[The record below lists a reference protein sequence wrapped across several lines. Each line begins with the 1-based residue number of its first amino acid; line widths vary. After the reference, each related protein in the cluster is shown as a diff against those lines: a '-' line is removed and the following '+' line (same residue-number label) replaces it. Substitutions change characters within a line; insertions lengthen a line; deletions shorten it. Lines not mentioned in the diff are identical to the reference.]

1 MPRQSQRTKS
11 PVEVP
16 LHLLG
21 AIGVTLLLMLVITT
35 FAWHTYR
42 GTQAILLQTSEETT
56 RYIRDTLSEKVQRI
70 LLPARNQIT
79 LLAHSAFSSADTLAR
94 RLDEMPLV
102 LDALN
107 ENPITDAIYVG
118 YPNGEFILFR
128 PLRND
133 TVRQQ
138 VKAPAKA
145 TLLVQSMTQDAVGT
159 MLGEYR
165 FFDEDRKLLDARFMP
180 NYNFDPRTRPWFQS
194 AFKQHNTVLTE
205 PYLFFTTQSV
215 GVTLA
220 SKSADGAVIVAL
232 DLTISSLAE
241 AFKDIAITPSTEL
254 ALVGPSGQVV
264 AYRDSDKMIARQA
277 DGSLRLVS
285 LRELKVPAL
294 DRAGELIG
302 GDRQRSAVEIDGR
315 RWQLSLTRIPI
326 EATNGIDMLMAI
338 PEDELFAGARDIVET
353 QISMAFLILLAAI
366 LLGWLGTRLL
376 VKPINRLARE
386 TKAIAAFD
394 LEQDVNVR
402 TSINEVG
409 DLARSLNKLK
419 RTLRKFMGI
428 GHALGAERDLK
439 SLLDL
444 VLRETIDLVESDGGA
459 IYLLNEEAQIMHPE
473 IVFWHHAHVGEMR
486 VSPLNMRESGLQSE
500 IAAFLQARR
509 IGLIERRMDYGEL
522 EEFGLRD
529 LVERENAHRLALLI
543 VPLFNRKQEV
553 LGVQILATTRN
564 ETDGAWSPS
573 HRLIELVR
581 AVSASAGIAIENKQL
596 LQAQKDLMDALIK
609 LIAGAID
616 AKSSYTGGHCARVP
630 ALTKMLAEAACAEKT
645 GPFADFDL
653 SAEEWEAVEIGSWL
667 HDCGK
672 VTTPEYVVDKATKL
686 ETIYDRIHEV
696 RMRFEVL
703 KRDAE
708 IAYWRG
714 RLAGGDETSLRAE
727 MTEKQRQLDEDFAF
741 VASCNEGGEFMDPAK
756 VERLKGI
763 AAMVWR
769 RTISNRLG
777 LSYEERKRMDRTP
790 EPALPVDEPLLA
802 DRDDHISPLEL
813 RDVIAPD
820 NRWGFKLNVPKYR
833 MNRGEVYNL
842 SIGRGTLTEEE
853 RYRIN
858 DHISQTIMML
868 DSLPFPKHL
877 RAVPEIAGGHHEKM
891 DGTGYPKRLKRDQMS
906 PVARMMAIADVFEA
920 LTAADR
926 PYKKAKKLSEAIKIM
941 AFMKKENH
949 LDPDLLDLFLRS
961 NVWKRYAEEFLD
973 SDQIDL
979 PDLDFV
985 LNMKPAA

>member
-1 MPRQSQRTKS
+1 MARTNQQSKS

-21 AIGVTLLLMLVITT
+21 AVGVTLLLILVVAT

-42 GTQAILLQTSEETT
+42 GTQAILLQTSDETT
-56 RYIRDTLSEKVQRI
+56 RYIRDTLSEKVQRV
-70 LLPARNQIT
+70 LMPARNQIT
-79 LLAHSAFSSADTLAR
+79 LLAHSGFSNADTLAR
-94 RLDEMPLV
+94 RLDEMPMV

-128 PLRND
+128 PLRD
-133 TVRQQ
+133 DAVRQQ
-138 VKAPAKA
+138 VKAPPKA

-159 MLGEYR
+159 MLGEFRY
-165 FFDEDRKLLDARFMP
+165 FDADRKLLDARFMP
-180 NYNFDPRTRPWFQS
+180 NYTFDPRTRPWFQS
-194 AFKQHNTVLTE
+194 AFKQQGTILTE
-205 PYLFFTTQSV
+205 PYLFFTTRSV
-215 GVTLA
+215 GLTLA
-220 SKSADGAVIVAL
+220 SKSTDGAVIVAL
-232 DLTISSLAE
+232 DLTISSLAD
-241 AFKDIAITPSTEL
+241 AFKEINITPSSEL

-264 AYRDSDKMIARQA
+264 AYRDSAKMIALQA
-277 DGSLRLVS
+277 DGSVRLVS
-285 LRELKVPAL
+285 LSELKVPAL

-302 GDRQRSAVEIDGR
+302 SARARSVAEIDGR

-326 EATNGIDMLMAI
+326 EGTSGIDMLIAV
-338 PEDELFAGARDIVET
+338 PEDELFAGAREIVET
-353 QISMAFLILLAAI
+353 QISMALLILLAAI

-376 VKPINRLARE
+376 VKPINRLVRE
-386 TKAIAAFD
+386 TKAIAAFN

-459 IYLLNEEAQIMHPE
+459 IYLLNEEAKLMHPE
-473 IVFWHHAHVGEMR
+473 VVFWHHAHVGETR
-486 VSPLNMRESGLQSE
+486 VAPLDMGERGLQSE
-500 IAAFLQARR
+500 ISAILRDGR
-509 IGLIERRMDYGEL
+509 IGQIERRMEYNEL

-543 VPLFNRKQEV
+543 VPLFNRKQQV
-553 LGVQILATTRN
+553 LGVQILVKTRG
-564 ETDGAWSPS
+564 EADGAWSPS
-573 HRLIELVR
+573 NRLIELVR
-581 AVSASAGIAIENKQL
+581 AVGASAGIAIENKQL

-630 ALTKMLAEAACAEKT
+630 ALTKMLAEATCAEKS

-653 SAEEWEAVEIGSWL
+653 SVEEWEAVEIGSWL

-708 IAYWRG
+708 IAYWQG
-714 RLAGGDETSLRAE
+714 RAEGGDEAHLRSE
-727 MTEKQRQLDEDFAF
+727 MVATQRQLDNDFAF

-756 VERLKGI
+756 IDRIKTI
-763 AAMVWR
+763 AGKVWR

-777 LSYEERKRMDRTP
+777 LSYEEKKRMDRTL
-790 EPALPVDEPLLA
+790 EPALPVEEPLLA
-802 DRDDHISPLEL
+802 DREDHISPLEP
-813 RDVIAPD
+813 RDLITPD
-820 NRWGFKLNVPKYR
+820 NPWGFQLNVPKYK

-842 SIGRGTLTEEE
+842 CIGRGTLTEEE

-868 DSLPFPKHL
+868 QSLPLPKHL

-941 AFMKKENH
+941 GFMKKENH
-949 LDPDLLDLFLRS
+949 LDPDLLDIFLRQQ
-961 NVWKRYAEEFLD
+961 VWKRYAEEFLD
-973 SDQIDL
+973 ADQIDM

>member
-1 MPRQSQRTKS
+1 MASSKQQSRS

-21 AIGVTLLLMLVITT
+21 VVGVTLLLILVIAT

-42 GTQAILLQTSEETT
+42 GTQAILLQTSDETT
-56 RYIRDTLSEKVQRI
+56 QYIRDTLSEKVQRI

-79 LLAHSAFSSADTLAR
+79 LLAHSGFSNADTLAR
-94 RLDEMPLV
+94 RLDEMPVV

-128 PLRND
+128 PLRD
-133 TVRQQ
+133 DAVRQQ

-159 MLGEYR
+159 MLGEFRY
-165 FFDEDRKLLDARFMP
+165 FDADRKLLDVRFMP

-194 AFKQHNTVLTE
+194 AFKQQGTILTE
-205 PYLFFTTQSV
+205 PYLFFTTRSV
-215 GVTLA
+215 GITLA
-220 SKSADGAVIVAL
+220 SKSTDGAVIVAL
-232 DLTISSLAE
+232 DLTISSLAD
-241 AFKDIAITPSTEL
+241 AFKDINITPSSEL

-264 AYRDSDKMIARQA
+264 AYRDSAKMIALQA
-277 DGSLRLVS
+277 DGSVRLVS
-285 LRELKVPAL
+285 LSELKVPAL

-302 GDRQRSAVEIDGR
+302 GARGRSVAEIDGR

-326 EATNGIDMLMAI
+326 EGKSGIDMLIAV
-338 PEDELFAGARDIVET
+338 PEDELFAGARDIVEA
-353 QISMAFLILLAAI
+353 QISMALLILLAAI

-376 VKPINRLARE
+376 VKPINRLVRE

-439 SLLDL
+439 PLLDL
-444 VLRETIDLVESDGGA
+444 VLRESIDLVESDGGA

-473 IVFWHHAHVGEMR
+473 VVFWHHAHVGETR
-486 VSPLNMRESGLQSE
+486 VAPLDMSERGLQSE
-500 IAAFLQARR
+500 ISAILRDGR
-509 IGLIERRMDYGEL
+509 IGQIERRMEYSEL

-529 LVERENAHRLALLI
+529 LVERERAHRLALLI
-543 VPLFNRKQEV
+543 VPLFNRKQQV
-553 LGVQILATTRN
+553 LGVQILVKTRD

-573 HRLIELVR
+573 NRLIELVR
-581 AVSASAGIAIENKQL
+581 AVGASAGIAIENKQL

-630 ALTKMLAEAACAEKT
+630 ALTKMLAEATCAEKT

-653 SAEEWEAVEIGSWL
+653 SVEEWEAVEIGSWL

-708 IAYWRG
+708 IAYWQG
-714 RLAGGDETSLRAE
+714 RVEGGDEIRLRAAMVE
-727 MTEKQRQLDEDFAF
+727 RQRQLDDDFAF

-756 VERLKGI
+756 IERIKAI
-763 AAMVWR
+763 AGQVWR

-777 LSYEERKRMDRTP
+777 LSYEERKRMDRTL
-790 EPALPVDEPLLA
+790 EPILPVEEPLLA
-802 DRDDHISPLEL
+802 DREDHISPLEP
-813 RDVIAPD
+813 RDLITPD
-820 NRWGFKLNVPKYR
+820 NPWGFKLNVPKYK

-842 SIGRGTLTEEE
+842 CIGRGTLTEEE

-868 DSLPFPKHL
+868 QSLPLPKHL

-891 DGTGYPKRLKRDQMS
+891 DGTGYPKRLTRDQMS

-941 AFMKKENH
+941 GFMKKENH
-949 LDPDLLDLFLRS
+949 LDPDLLDIFLRQH
-961 NVWKRYAEEFLD
+961 VWKRYAEEFLD
-973 SDQIDL
+973 PDQIDM

>member
-1 MPRQSQRTKS
+1 MAHPNQRSKS

-16 LHLLG
+16 LYLLG
-21 AIGVTLLLMLVITT
+21 AVGITLLLMLVIAT

-42 GTQAILLQTSEETT
+42 GTQTILLQTADETT
-56 RYIRDTLSEKVQRI
+56 RYIRDTLSEKVQRV

-79 LLAHSAFSSADTLAR
+79 LLAHSGFSNADTLAR

-118 YPNGEFILFR
+118 YPNGEFVLFR
-128 PLRND
+128 PLRD
-133 TVRQQ
+133 EAMRRQ
-138 VKAPAKA
+138 VKAPPNA

-159 MLGEYR
+159 MLGEFRY
-165 FFDEDRKLLDARFMP
+165 FDADRKLLDARFMP
-180 NYNFDPRTRPWFQS
+180 NYNYDPRTRPWFQS
-194 AFKQHNTVLTE
+194 AFKHQGTILTE
-205 PYLFFTTQSV
+205 PYLFFTTKSV
-215 GVTLA
+215 GITLA

-241 AFKDIAITPSTEL
+241 AFKDINITTSSEL

-264 AYRDSDKMIARQA
+264 AYRDSAKMVALQA
-277 DGSLRLVS
+277 DGSVRLVS
-285 LRELKVPAL
+285 LAELKVPAL
-294 DRAGELIG
+294 DKAGDLIG
-302 GDRQRSAVEIDGR
+302 TARARSVAEIDGR

-326 EATNGIDMLMAI
+326 EGANGIDMLIAV
-338 PEDELFAGARDIVET
+338 PEDELFAGARDIVGK
-353 QISMAFLILLAAI
+353 QITMALLILVAAI

-376 VKPINRLARE
+376 VKPINRLVRE
-386 TKAIAAFD
+386 TKAIATFD
-394 LEQDVNVR
+394 LEQDINVR
-402 TSINEVG
+402 TSISEVG

-439 SLLDL
+439 PLLDL

-459 IYLLNEEAQIMHPE
+459 IYLLNEEAKVMHPE
-473 IVFWHHAHVGEMR
+473 IVFWHHAHVGEAR
-486 VSPLNMRESGLQSE
+486 VAPLDMSESGLQSE
-500 IAAFLQARR
+500 ISTILREGR
-509 IGLIERRMDYGEL
+509 IGQIERRMDYSEL

-529 LVERENAHRLALLI
+529 LVERENAYRLALLI

-553 LGVQILATTRN
+553 LGVQILVKTRG
-564 ETDGAWSPS
+564 EDDGAWSLGT
-573 HRLIELVR
+573 RLIELVR
-581 AVSASAGIAIENKQL
+581 AVGASAGIAIENKQL
-596 LQAQKDLMDALIK
+596 LQAQKELMDALIK

-630 ALTKMLAEAACAEKT
+630 ALTRMLAEATCAEKT
-645 GPFADFDL
+645 GPFAGFDL
-653 SAEEWEAVEIGSWL
+653 SVEEWEAVEIGSWL

-714 RLAGGDETSLRAE
+714 RAEGGDDIRLHAD
-727 MTEKQRQLDEDFAF
+727 MTETQRQLDDDFAF

-756 VERLKGI
+756 IERLKAI
-763 AAMVWR
+763 AARVWR

-777 LSYEERKRMDRTP
+777 LSYEEKRRMDRSP
-790 EPALPVDEPLLA
+790 EPTLPVDEPLLA
-802 DRDDHISPLEL
+802 DREDHISPLEP
-813 RDVIAPD
+813 RDLITPD
-820 NRWGFKLNVPKYR
+820 NPWGFQLTVPKFK

-868 DSLPFPKHL
+868 QSLPLPKHL
-877 RAVPEIAGGHHEKM
+877 RSVPEIAGGHHEKM
-891 DGTGYPKRLKRDQMS
+891 DGSGYPKRLKRDEMS

-941 AFMKKENH
+941 GFMKKDNH
-949 LDPDLLDLFLRS
+949 LDPDLLDIFLRQG
-961 NVWKRYAEEFLD
+961 VWKRYAEEFLD
-973 SDQIDL
+973 ADQIDM

>member
-1 MPRQSQRTKS
+1 MARANQQSRS
-11 PVEVP
+11 LVEVP

-21 AIGVTLLLMLVITT
+21 AVGITLLLMLVIAT
-35 FAWHTYR
+35 FAWHTYS
-42 GTQAILLQTSEETT
+42 GAQSILLETSQETT

-79 LLAHSAFSSADTLAR
+79 LLEHSGFSSADTLAL

-128 PLRND
+128 PLRD
-133 TVRQQ
+133 EAVRQQ

-145 TLLVQSMTQDAVGT
+145 TLLVQSMTQDSVGT

-194 AFKQHNTVLTE
+194 AFKQQGTILTE
-205 PYLFFTTQSV
+205 PYLFFTTKSV
-215 GVTLA
+215 GLTLA
-220 SKSADGAVIVAL
+220 SKSTDGAVVVAL

-241 AFKDIAITPSTEL
+241 AFRDIAITPSSEL

-264 AYRDSDKMIARQA
+264 AFRDSAKMTALQA
-277 DGSLRLVS
+277 DGSVRLVS
-285 LRELKVPAL
+285 VPELGIPAL
-294 DRAGELIG
+294 DRASELIG
-302 GDRQRSAVEIDGR
+302 SDRARSAVEIDGR
-315 RWQLSLTRIPI
+315 RWQLSQTRIPV
-326 EATNGIDMLMAI
+326 EGAKGIDMLMAV
-338 PEDELFAGARDIVET
+338 PEDELFAGARDIVEA
-353 QISMAFLILLAAI
+353 QISMALLILLAAI
-366 LLGWLGTRLL
+366 MLGWLGTRLL
-376 VKPINRLARE
+376 VKPINRLVRE

-394 LEQDVNVR
+394 LEQDVNIR

-439 SLLDL
+439 PLLDL

-459 IYLLNEEAQIMHPE
+459 IFLLNEEAQIMHPE
-473 IVFWHHAHVGEMR
+473 VVFWHHAHVGETR
-486 VSPLNMRESGLQSE
+486 VAPLNMQESGLQSE
-500 IAAFLQARR
+500 ISAILRAGKIAQ
-509 IGLIERRMDYGEL
+509 IERRMDYSEL
-522 EEFGLRD
+522 DEFGLRD
-529 LVERENAHRLALLI
+529 LVERENAYRLALLV

-553 LGVQILATTRN
+553 LGAQLLVKSRGEA
-564 ETDGAWSPS
+564 DGAWSPS
-573 HRLIELVR
+573 NRLIELVR

-596 LQAQKDLMDALIK
+596 LQAQKELMDSLIK
-609 LIAGAID
+609 LMAGAID

-653 SAEEWEAVEIGSWL
+653 SVEEWEAVEIGSWL

-696 RMRFEVL
+696 RTRFEVL

-714 RLAGGDETSLRAE
+714 RLDGGDAAQLQAE
-727 MTEKQRQLDEDFAF
+727 LLEKQRQLDEDFAF
-741 VASCNEGGEFMDPAK
+741 VASCNEGGEFMDPTK
-756 VERLKGI
+756 IERIKSI
-763 AAMVWR
+763 AAKVWR

-777 LSYEERKRMDRTP
+777 LSYEEKKRMDRTP

-802 DRDDHISPLEL
+802 DREDHLSPLEP
-813 RDVIAPD
+813 RDLITPD
-820 NRWGFKLNVPKYR
+820 NQWGFKLNVPQYR

-842 SIGRGTLTEEE
+842 SIGRGTLTDEE

-858 DHISQTIMML
+858 DHIAQTIIML
-868 DSLPFPKHL
+868 ESLPFPKHL
-877 RAVPEIAGGHHEKM
+877 RSVPEIAGGHHEKM

-941 AFMKKENH
+941 AFMKKDNH
-949 LDPDLLDLFLRS
+949 LDPDLLDLFMRKG
-961 NVWKRYAEEFLD
+961 VWKRYAEQFLQP
-973 SDQIDL
+973 DQIDY